1 MQRCKHIFILFSL
14 LLLSQKGFSQ
24 KDSVYTG
31 VQNKDHS
38 KKTGHKFKSPEWLKE
53 KISYGGFINPT
64 YAVTSYGS
72 VFAISANPNI
82 GYRLTNELTL
92 GIGATYYYS
101 NYTSSYG
108 KSIYSLYGPNTFV
121 RYKIFGSSFLQ
132 VEYDKLNQ
140 PDFYNA
146 KDKRVWVDY
155 LYVGG
160 GYYQRMTER
169 SGFVV
174 SFMYNL
180 TPSRNSAFFDRMFNI
195 GFVSGF

>member
-1 MQRCKHIFILFSL
+1 MFTTKHIFVLFAL

-24 KDSVYTG
+24 VDSVYTG
-31 VQNKDHS
+31 VQNKDPS
-38 KKTGHKFKSPEWLKE
+38 KKSTRKRQSPEWLKE

-64 YAVTSYGS
+64 YAITSYGS

-82 GYRLTNELTL
+82 GYRLTKELTL
-92 GIGATYYYS
+92 GLGATVYYS
-101 NYTSSYG
+101 NYSTNYG
-108 KSIYSLYGPNTFV
+108 KTVYSLYGPNTFA
-121 RYKIFGSSFLQ
+121 RYKIFGNSFLQ

-140 PDFYNA
+140 PDFYYRT
-146 KDKRVWVDY
+146 DKRVWVDY
-155 LYVGG
+155 LYIGG

-169 SGFVV
+169 SGLVV

-180 TPSRNSAFFDRMFNI
+180 TPSKNSAFFDRMFNI